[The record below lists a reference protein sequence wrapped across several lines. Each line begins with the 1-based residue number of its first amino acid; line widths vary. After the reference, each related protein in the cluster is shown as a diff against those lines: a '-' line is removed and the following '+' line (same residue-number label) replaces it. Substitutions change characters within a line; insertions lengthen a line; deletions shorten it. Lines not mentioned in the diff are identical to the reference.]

1 MKLFA
6 GNGCSELAH
15 EVAKRLHEDLAHTTL
30 TKFNDGEIRFEV
42 LDHVRGDDV
51 FIIQSTG
58 RPANDNIMEL
68 AIMADALKRS
78 ASGRI
83 IAVIP
88 YYGYSRQDRRPDY
101 SRTPITSRLVADL
114 LQTSGVNYV
123 VTIDIH
129 SEQQQ
134 GFFNVPFVNLSA
146 SRVLIEDIRKN
157 YSVHNETKH
166 TNDLSEN
173 ITIVSPDVGGVKRAR
188 GIAKNLN
195 DSPIAIIDKRRP
207 EPGVAEVHHI
217 VGDVKD
223 RICIIVDD
231 MIDTAG
237 TLSKASHALKER
249 GAKKIV
255 AYITHPVLSGPAIRN
270 ISESALDQLVVT
282 DTNPLSEEAIMFAEA
297 TNKIRVVSVAE
308 LLSEAIHRINTNKS
322 ISAIYHGVELDDPIE
337 DDEAHI

>member
-1 MKLFA
+1 MKLIA
-6 GNGCSELAH
+6 GNGCIELATN
-15 EVAKRLHEDLAHTTL
+15 VARQLHESLIERTL
-30 TKFNDGEIRFEV
+30 TSFNDGEIRCEI
-42 LDHVRGDDV
+42 DEHVRGDDV

-88 YYGYSRQDRRPDY
+88 YYGYARQDRRPDY

-123 VTIDIH
+123 VTMDIH

-146 SRVLIEDIRKN
+146 SSVLVDDIKRNYTEYNEDLL
-157 YSVHNETKH
+157 VNE
-166 TNDLSEN
+166 LSSN
-173 ITIVSPDVGGVKRAR
+173 ITIVSPDVGGTARAR
-188 GIAKNLN
+188 AIAKKL
-195 DSPIAIIDKRRP
+195 DDAPLAIIDKRRP
-207 EPGVAEVHHI
+207 EPGESEVHHI
-217 VGDVKD
+217 VGEVKD

-237 TLSKASHALKER
+237 TLCKGAQALKER

-255 AYITHPVLSGPAIRN
+255 AYITHPILSGPALEN
-270 ISESALDQLVVT
+270 ISNSALDQLVVT
-282 DTNPLSEEAIMFAEA
+282 DTNPLSIESEIFAAE
-297 TNKIRVVSVAE
+297 TKKIRVVSVAD
-308 LLSEAIHRINTNKS
+308 LLSEAIHRIHNNKS
-322 ISAIYHGVELDDPIE
+322 ISAIYDLNENQAAE
-337 DDEAHI
+337 